1 MQNSRQAEA
10 WREHGNPSNDR
21 DSCSSSFQQE
31 SSVYVDIRG
40 TPSPHVDFQLDST
53 AHTFDS
59 QVTHAH
65 SNPDATRYHPLLQS
79 SEHGMVAKSTKAEI
93 KTPFG
98 LKCKSPK
105 ATEKKAAKRENR
117 ASMCDFGPEASPKA
131 GLVGVGSDIP
141 SEHEIHAQNAE
152 NAGTH
157 ITGVLVREKPCS
169 SYIGG
174 GAGTRTRVRKSVN
187 EGVYE
192 RSMHFYSRA
201 SDSCKRDSSAPV
213 RRGSSTVDG
222 PNMSSKPALVTPVSV
237 HAG

>member
-174 GAGTRTRVRKSVN
+174 GAGTRTRVQRMVN
-187 EGVYE
+187 ESVYE
-192 RSMHFYSRA
+192 RILHFISRA
-201 SDSCKRDSSAPV
+201 SVSYRRDTSAPV
-213 RRGSSTVDG
+213 RKVV
-222 PNMSSKPALVTPVSV
+222 LVGCRT
-237 HAG
+237 

>member
-1 MQNSRQAEA
+1 
-10 WREHGNPSNDR
+10 
-21 DSCSSSFQQE
+21 
-31 SSVYVDIRG
+31 
-40 TPSPHVDFQLDST
+40 
-53 AHTFDS
+53 
-59 QVTHAH
+59 
-65 SNPDATRYHPLLQS
+65 
-79 SEHGMVAKSTKAEI
+79 MVAKSTKAEI

-174 GAGTRTRVRKSVN
+174 GAGTRTRVQRKAN
-187 EGVYE
+187 TEC
-192 RSMHFYSRA
+192 F
-201 SDSCKRDSSAPV
+201 
-213 RRGSSTVDG
+213 GSKL
-222 PNMSSKPALVTPVSV
+222 PKQRKC
-237 HAG
+237 